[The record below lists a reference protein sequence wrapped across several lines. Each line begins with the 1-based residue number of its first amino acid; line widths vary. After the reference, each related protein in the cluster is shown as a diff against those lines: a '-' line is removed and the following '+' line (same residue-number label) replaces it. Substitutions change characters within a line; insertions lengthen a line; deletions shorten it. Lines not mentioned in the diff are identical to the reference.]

1 MAQDDNRDETI
12 LETAQRRFKLAA
24 EAEMEIRKLAIDD
37 LKFRAG
43 EQWPDEI
50 KTQRDIDHRPCL
62 TINRLPQFLRQITN
76 DQRQNRPSIKVNPVD
91 SKATE
96 ETAEVL
102 EGMIRHIEYQSNA
115 SIAYDTAFDGVATHG
130 FGYFRIITGYASPD
144 SFDQEIKIKRIKNP
158 FNVYLD
164 PAAQEPDGSD
174 ANWGFVVDQMSKDE
188 FKAQFK
194 NAKLSAM
201 DDWESVG
208 DTLED
213 WVQKDGARVADYY
226 YKVNQ
231 KTKIYL
237 MSDGSVV
244 PEKEMPSAL
253 PEGITV
259 VDERTTTIPK
269 VMWCKIC
276 GTEILEETEWLG
288 TWIPIV
294 PAYGDE
300 IIIEGRRI
308 LEGVI
313 RHAKDSQRMYNY
325 WASAETETISLAP
338 KAPFIGAEGQFEG
351 HETAWKSANTKNQP
365 FLEYKPKDIA
375 GTALPA
381 PQRNVIEPPVQAITN
396 ARSMAAEDLK
406 ATTGI
411 YDPSLGNRDADQS
424 GIAIQRLNN
433 QSQTSNFHLI
443 DNFARSLRHAGRIIV
458 ELIPKIY
465 DSAQAVRIINA
476 DDTQEMVLINQMFQ
490 KGQKVMS
497 HDLDLGRYDVTVSTG
512 PSYQTKRQEAVA
524 SMMDL
529 TKAYP
534 NIVQIAGDLLVK
546 NMDWPGSDEIA
557 ERLKKT
563 LPPGLQ
569 QDDDGEQPQIPPQAQ
584 QMIMQFRQQNQQ
596 LTQALNQLNQVIETK
611 KLELESKERIALKEM
626 ETELVVEQM
635 RIDAMHSQT
644 AFKAEVSNIH
654 KRLDLI
660 GDLNPIGPQDSQ
672 NQTGAGGPQ
681 PAATP
686 QSPQQPTGGS
696 TPGQPMGA

>member
-1 MAQDDNRDETI
+1 VAQDDNRDETI